1 MRREDKF
8 LQYKIKNIFRKNF
21 RDNFIIYFTMIIFL
35 IVGIVIGSIT
45 IKILNTEQKGEILN
59 FFNSFFKS
67 LDNKEYNNLQIL
79 KQSISDNFKT
89 IFVIWITG
97 ILIIGIPVI
106 PIIILLRGFA
116 LGFTVGFLVN
126 EFGVKGFLFSLLAIL
141 PQNIFIIP
149 GIILIAS
156 TGLIFSLKQIKDNK
170 VKMYKESILQDII
183 SYTVAIL
190 FFSIIVSI
198 GSLVEAYIT
207 PVFIKLL
214 TDYFS

>member
-1 MRREDKF
+1 
-8 LQYKIKNIFRKNF
+8 
-21 RDNFIIYFTMIIFL
+21 MIVFL

-106 PIIILLRGFA
+106 PIIVLLRGFA

-126 EFGVKGFLFSLLAIL
+126 EFGIKGFLFSLLAIL

-149 GIILIAS
+149 GIIFIAS
-156 TGLIFSLKQIKDNK
+156 TGLIFSLKQIKGNR
-170 VKMYKESILQDII
+170 VKRYKESILQDII
-183 SYTVAIL
+183 SYSVAIL
-190 FFSIIVSI
+190 FFSIIVSV